1 MRGASFYTI
10 YELFPILI
18 VIFILGFV
26 FSGKGSSFLLL
37 SLFAAILAISYNL
50 NTIGQYIGYTY
61 TPVILYTLFAFFIG
75 YLLGYIFFSQR
86 LQKGFSY
93 ISKVP
98 LGIREL
104 VNKGIAKAKSE
115 IKDIMLEEKL
125 TRGLEKLSK
134 REEKEIKTADGLIK
148 RIERYLD
155 KSVKFVKNNNLE
167 KAILYLQKAEGLLSR
182 TINIFNDIISLENKE
197 EQVLY
202 KEEKIESKEEKE
214 IKQEE
219 IIVPSEMK
227 NLLLIEDQLNKEELQ
242 IEQDLV
248 NLDEQEKRILY
259 KLINEL
265 RNLHIL
271 INNAILSIKSGNFQ
285 QFYVYI
291 KNATFVIRHI
301 KNEIASEKKLIRV
314 EEGEEIKLKKLEKE
328 EEKINK
334 KIINYL
340 KKLKYLKVK

>member
-86 LQKGFSY
+86 SQKGFSH
-93 ISKVP
+93 IPKVP